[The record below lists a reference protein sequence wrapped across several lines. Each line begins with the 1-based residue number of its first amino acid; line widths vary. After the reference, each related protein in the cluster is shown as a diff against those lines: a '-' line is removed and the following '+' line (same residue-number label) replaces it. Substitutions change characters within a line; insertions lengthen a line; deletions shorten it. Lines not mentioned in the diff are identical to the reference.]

1 MSGHNDNY
9 TEEEYS
15 RQNVGDAERRWEYFE
30 GEEDQLEE
38 EELKDKYAFG
48 LSLDEKTGL
57 PRITAMGRGLIA
69 KRIVEKAEDAGKQV
83 EKDPDM
89 AQRLFRPTD
98 DRVVPAR
105 VYGIIAEILTFVYQ
119 LNELYDAKKIPEE
132 FIESEETG
140 EEVFEEKLL
149 DDEYVEVDEIENLE

>member
-1 MSGHNDNY
+1 MSRLNDNSP
-9 TEEEYS
+9 EEKYS
-15 RQNVGDAERRWEYFE
+15 RQEVGDADRLWEHFE
-30 GEEDQLEE
+30 DEEDWPKEE
-38 EELKDKYAFG
+38 KLKDKYAFG
-48 LSLDEKTGL
+48 LSQDEETGL
-57 PRITAMGRGLIA
+57 PRVTAMGRGLIA
-69 KRIVEKAEDAGKQV
+69 KRIVEKAGEAGKRV

-119 LNELYDAKKIPEE
+119 LNEQYDAKKIPEE

-140 EEVFEEKLL
+140 EEEFTEERL
-149 DDEYVEVDEIENLE
+149 DDEYVEVDKIENLE